1 MREKWYGRERQ
12 PAFPP
17 AIAPDGGWPQSTEQP
32 NVKSS
37 PTATENNPM
46 TPTNPKI

>member
-32 NVKSS
+32 NADL
-37 PTATENNPM
+37 TRGGD
-46 TPTNPKI
+46 NPKM